1 MRCCDASFNTYS
13 LYLAPQF
20 FSRNYYLHLISA
32 NIYVSAP
39 DISIN
44 DIAFVSWRI
53 LCVDLSRFSR
63 QFGKIVPR
71 GRAQATSQPFAPAI
85 IVTGVTIRG
94 RRVLAR
100 ERHARVHSSAFT
112 DHAMRTSARS
122 ERCVSTMAHDS

>member
-1 MRCCDASFNTYS
+1 MCCRDASFNAYS

-32 NIYVSAP
+32 NIYVSVP
-39 DISIN
+39 DININ
-44 DIAFVSWRI
+44 DIAFVSWIAR
-53 LCVDLSRFSR
+53 VDLSRFSR

-71 GRAQATSQPFAPAI
+71 GRAQAASRPFAPAI

-94 RRVLAR
+94 RRRVLAR

-112 DHAMRTSARS
+112 GRHADLSPFRAARFHHG
-122 ERCVSTMAHDS
+122 HDS